1 MNKEE
6 KIKAIYEKIAD
17 KTLSF
22 GCRIDYDY
30 LWDWIKQKWKLICID
45 ENSKRTN
52 YRIFFD
58 KFNWRDLDSI
68 THKWLFDIIWH
79 PVMIWRCDLLIEK
92 WPDYFDEWIL
102 ILDLWED
109 KDKPIE
115 NQSERCIDHIY
126 NLTLVSWK

>member
-1 MNKEE
+1 MNREE
-6 KIKAIYEKIAD
+6 QIKAIYEKIAD
-17 KTLSF
+17 KTKNFWCKIERQWNYYIVIEWRHFIYEKTWKYLKTKSQSIEELS
-22 GCRIDYDY
+22 C
-30 LWDWIKQKWKLICID
+30 
-45 ENSKRTN
+45 ES
-52 YRIFFD
+52 
-58 KFNWRDLDSI
+58 
-68 THKWLFDIIWH
+68 IWH

-126 NLTLVSWK
+126 NLILVSWK

>member
-1 MNKEE
+1 MDKEE
-6 KIKAIYEKIAD
+6 KIKAIYDKIAD

-22 GCRIDYDY
+22 GCEVNYNNPEWVKHFYVWEWDFWWML
-30 LWDWIKQKWKLICID
+30 LWKETTIEWYRSCSIETEEWEDI
-45 ENSKRTN
+45 EN
-52 YRIFFD
+52 
-58 KFNWRDLDSI
+58 
-68 THKWLFDIIWH
+68 IWH

>member
-6 KIKAIYEKIAD
+6 KIKTIYEKLAE
-17 KTLSF
+17 K
-22 GCRIDYDY
+22 
-30 LWDWIKQKWKLICID
+30 WIVESNKWSAKANLTC
-45 ENSKRTN
+45 SVCKW
-52 YRIFFD
+52 
-58 KFNWRDLDSI
+58 NWRPNHTCSI
-68 THKWLFDIIWH
+68 EYYKTE
-79 PVMIWRCDLLIEK
+79 VMIWRCDLLIEK